1 MTGIKNVIS
10 AAPDL
15 NKINKQNDVK
25 KADTAQKGKQPR
37 TAAAASSVQNDQV
50 KISSVAQEL
59 LIKKTEA
66 SKYVE
71 DVMSSKTLQEKELLE
86 IKQKIQDKS
95 YLSEKQIDAIADKLI
110 NLPNYFDK

>member
-15 NKINKQNDVK
+15 NKVNKQNDVK
-25 KADTAQKGKQPR
+25 KADTAQKGKQPS
-37 TAAAASSVQNDQV
+37 TAAASSVQNDQV
-50 KISSVAQEL
+50 KISSAAQEL

-66 SKYVE
+66 SNYVE
-71 DVMSSKTLQEKELLE
+71 DVKSSKTLQEKELLE